1 MRSATANI
9 ESGRTAG
16 SYYGAG
22 KCRFDVFQAA
32 AQTLCSITIT
42 SVNILSL
49 RNPLKPDF
57 INAIL
62 PRKSIILSKYP

>member
-1 MRSATANI
+1 LAFFHA
-9 ESGRTAG
+9 
-16 SYYGAG
+16 
-22 KCRFDVFQAA
+22 V
-32 AQTLCSITIT
+32 AQTLGAMAIA
-42 SVNILSL
+42 SVNVLSL